1 MVNKNYI
8 AGRIKDYLR
17 LIIPFSIGIALF
29 LLIRPF
35 LQSLLNKLIALT
47 TSSQMTSSQIG
58 LIFTIIIGVGTI
70 ELSCILLYAI
80 LAFMVKG
87 VKEGL

>member
-1 MVNKNYI
+1 MKTK
-8 AGRIKDYLR
+8 IKDYLR

-35 LQSLLNKLIALT
+35 VQSLLNKLIALT
-47 TSSQMTSSQIG
+47 TSSQIG

-87 VKEGL
+87 VKEVTYEKSS

>member
-1 MVNKNYI
+1 MKTK
-8 AGRIKDYLR
+8 IKDYLR

-47 TSSQMTSSQIG
+47 TSSQIG